1 VLAEEHWYRACSGR
15 KDGWNPLSGD
25 SHWYDSCKFPKGG
38 WNPPER
44 GCLRRLANATGQEID
59 LLTPDRLASVYRALR
74 KAQEDNKNE
83 PGAAD
88 FYYGEME
95 MRRLCARP
103 PRAEWFVL
111 NLYWLISG
119 YSLRG
124 LRTALALLMLL
135 AVATVL
141 IAAVGFPDHKG
152 QTSLSATI
160 VGTPPRQSVQVE
172 PQPAATVTSE
182 ESFGARLR
190 TAAVATLEG
199 TAFRSSEQ
207 QLTYPGRVI
216 QDLVRIVG
224 PVLLVLTLLSVRNRV
239 KR

>member
-1 VLAEEHWYRACSGR
+1 MQLGR
-15 KDGWNPLSGD
+15 KSALPTPTGWPLSTAP
-25 SHWYDSCKFPKGG
+25 S
-38 WNPPER
+38 ER
-44 GCLRRLANATGQEID
+44 PRRIIRT
-59 LLTPDRLASVYRALR
+59 S
-74 KAQEDNKNE
+74 
-83 PGAAD
+83 PGRPIL
-88 FYYGEME
+88 YYGEME

-111 NLYWLISG
+111 TLYWLISG

-124 LRTALALLMLL
+124 LRTVLALLMLL

-141 IAAVGFPDHKG
+141 IAAVGSPNHIQ
-152 QTSLSATI
+152 QTSLNATI

-172 PQPAATVTSE
+172 PQPAATVTNE

-207 QLTYPGRVI
+207 QLTYPAESSKTCPV
-216 QDLVRIVG
+216 VG
-224 PVLLVLTLLSVRNRV
+224 PILLVLALLAVRNRV

>member
-1 VLAEEHWYRACSGR
+1 LKWVA
-15 KDGWNPLSGD
+15 DV
-25 SHWYDSCKFPKGG
+25 
-38 WNPPER
+38 
-44 GCLRRLANATGQEID
+44 TGEEID
-59 LLTPDRLASVYRALR
+59 LLTPDRLASIYRALR

-95 MRRLCARP
+95 MRRRRCAST
-103 PRAEWFVL
+103 PRAERWFVL

-124 LRTALALLMLL
+124 LRTVFALLMLL
-135 AVATVL
+135 VLATVL
-141 IAAVGFPDHKG
+141 IAAVGFPDHKRE
-152 QTSLSATI
+152 TPLIATI
-160 VGTPPRQSVQVE
+160 VDTPPRQGVQVE

-190 TAAVATLEG
+190 TAAVVTLEG
-199 TAFRSSEQ
+199 AAFRSSEQ
-207 QLTYPGRVI
+207 QLTYPGRLI

-224 PVLLVLTLLSVRNRV
+224 PVLPVLTLLSVRNRV